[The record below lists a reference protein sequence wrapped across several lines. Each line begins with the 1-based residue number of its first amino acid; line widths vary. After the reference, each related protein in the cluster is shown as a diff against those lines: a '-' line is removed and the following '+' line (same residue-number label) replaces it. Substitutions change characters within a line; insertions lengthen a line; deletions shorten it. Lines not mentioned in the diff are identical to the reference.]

1 MSVIAV
7 PAALGYLALRIRR
20 LVLQHGEFS
29 AESAASTARVL
40 QAFAL
45 GLPFFSA
52 FQLFT
57 RTFYSMQDSRTPA
70 LVNVAAAVVKWRR
83 TCSS

>member
-1 MSVIAV
+1 V
-7 PAALGYLALRIRR
+7 PAALGYLALAPPITR
-20 LVLQHGEFS
+20 LVLQHGEFT
-29 AESAASTARVL
+29 AESAALTARVL

-57 RTFYSMQDSRTPA
+57 RTFYAMQDSRTPA
-70 LVNVAAAVVKWRR
+70 LVNVAAAVVNVGR